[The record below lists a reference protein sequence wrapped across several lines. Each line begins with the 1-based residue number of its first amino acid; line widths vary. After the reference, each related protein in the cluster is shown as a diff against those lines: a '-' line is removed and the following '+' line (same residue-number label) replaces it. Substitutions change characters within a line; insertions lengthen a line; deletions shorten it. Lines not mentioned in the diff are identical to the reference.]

1 MKKYLLIIVFCHF
14 VVASSQQLLWSTELN
29 SPKKINTEEVY
40 SRVMQLY
47 DVYDYYY
54 DGTGYTKSE
63 FGNILKQNDVFNG
76 AQIKELHLLNER
88 IYSIDKP
95 TYFAYK
101 SNNGQGAIVYF
112 ILVNLENIELISFS
126 DVQLTNANF
135 SRIQSRK
142 KFSDW
147 YISTCESSNST
158 VKYQNVKLSDSDLK
172 MLENDSIL
180 NVKLL
185 KSQPPSL
192 QYNRIDPAV
201 SDGLG
206 PEIPNFSDAPVAVA
220 QISASYPGG
229 IVAFKRYVNENFNP
243 ARLCPQNTKNR
254 EVVLKFVVS
263 HSGVVSNVS
272 AINESKSC
280 PEFTQEAIRIL
291 NSSKRW
297 IPAQNNGL
305 FLTSWREITI
315 RSNELSISNQ

>member
-1 MKKYLLIIVFCHF
+1 MKKYYLLIVFCQF
-14 VVASSQQLLWSTELN
+14 VVASAQQLLWSTEVN

-47 DVYDYYY
+47 DVYEHYY

-63 FGNILKQNDVFNG
+63 FATVLQRNGVFKN
-76 AQIKELHLLNER
+76 AQIRELQLLNDR
-88 IYSIDKP
+88 INSIDKP

-112 ILVNLENIELISFS
+112 LLVNLENVEIISFS
-126 DVQLTNANF
+126 DVYMPNANF
-135 SRIQSRK
+135 SRSQSRN

-158 VKYQNVKLSDSDLK
+158 VKNQTVKLSDSDLII
-172 MLENDSIL
+172 LENDSLL
-180 NVKLL
+180 NINL
-185 KSQPPSL
+185 KNAQQPKGQL
-192 QYNRIDPAV
+192 KRIEPVV
-201 SDGLG
+201 SDAIV
-206 PEIPNFSDAPVAVA
+206 PQDSKYPDASIANPQVA
-220 QISASYPGG
+220 ASYPGG
-229 IVAFKRYVNENFNP
+229 QAAFIRFIDENFNP
-243 ARLCPQNTKNR
+243 TGLCSQNPINT
-254 EVVLKFVVS
+254 EVVLRFIVS
-263 HSGVVSNVS
+263 HTGLVSNVS

-315 RSNELSISNQ
+315 RSNEN